1 MPRCRYLPSGFLFD
15 AAGPLCEVLDRNNL
29 EYVLG
34 LFSSSVFAFYM
45 QLMNPTMNFPP
56 GYLEII
62 PYPAPNAA
70 KAIEVKQRVKE
81 NIEITRNDWNAFET
95 SWGYEKHPLI

>member
-1 MPRCRYLPSGFLFD
+1 
-15 AAGPLCEVLDRNNL
+15 
-29 EYVLG
+29 
-34 LFSSSVFAFYM
+34 
-45 QLMNPTMNFPP
+45 MNPTMNFPP